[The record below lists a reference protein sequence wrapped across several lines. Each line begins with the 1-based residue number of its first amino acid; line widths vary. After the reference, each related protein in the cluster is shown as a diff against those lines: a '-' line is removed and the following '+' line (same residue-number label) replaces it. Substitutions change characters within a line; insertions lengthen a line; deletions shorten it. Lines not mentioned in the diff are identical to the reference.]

1 MLHALSVEYGPVA
14 HGRVVR
20 NGRDPSAFRPGRK
33 EPIVLSVGRLWDDAK
48 NVRAVEQV
56 AARLAWP
63 VHLAG
68 DTVEPGAARASGG
81 AGTVTHLG
89 RLAAAEVAGR
99 MSAASIY
106 ALPARYEPFGLSVL
120 EAALAGCALVLGD
133 IPSQR
138 ELWDGA
144 AIFVAPEDTDALE
157 RAIASLIDDEGLRG
171 ELAARA
177 RERAARYSTERMAT
191 GYMEAYA
198 TLVAGARPE
207 VIACA

>member
-1 MLHALSVEYGPVA
+1 
-14 HGRVVR
+14 VVP
-20 NGRDPSAFRPGRK
+20 NGRAAAAVARAK
-33 EPIVLSVGRLWDDAK
+33 QPIVLTVGRLWDDAK
-48 NVRAVEQV
+48 NVRAVERV

-68 DTVEPGAARASGG
+68 DTVEPGTERAPAGAASVR
-81 AGTVTHLG
+81 HLG
-89 RLAAAEVAGR
+89 RLAAADVAGW

-138 ELWDGA
+138 ELWEGA
-144 AIFVAPEDTDALE
+144 ALFVDPDDADDLE
-157 RAIASLIDDEGLRG
+157 RAITSLVDDEGMRTG
-171 ELAARA
+171 LAARA
-177 RERAARYSTERMAT
+177 RERAARYSPERMAT